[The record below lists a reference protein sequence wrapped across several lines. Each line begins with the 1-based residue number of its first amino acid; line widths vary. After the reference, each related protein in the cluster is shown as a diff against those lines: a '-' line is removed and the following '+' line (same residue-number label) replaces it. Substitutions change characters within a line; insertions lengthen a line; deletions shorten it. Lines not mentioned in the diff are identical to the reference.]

1 MISVSL
7 ILAVAFVQATGNTM
21 EMQAP
26 SSLSNLDFVKTF
38 VENHPKKI
46 LAVLIVVGLVIGSGI
61 YCLTPSSSGD
71 NTQADDEIIV
81 ELQGKAG
88 GSADSDKNISSKDDT
103 KGKIVVACFFYFCVF
118 CLCFSAVCG
127 KKK

>member
-26 SSLSNLDFVKTF
+26 SSLSNLDFVG
-38 VENHPKKI
+38 NHPKKI

-71 NTQADDEIIV
+71 NTQADDEFIV